1 MRRTNNFRFHWWF
14 CQVFHLRFYYFI
26 SVDSGQQKN
35 KPNYFLWLFSNW
47 IFQLS
52 CLNFLFFFFFKSKK
66 MKSLILFWDAV
77 WGKNDLLL
85 KSSLKYALKFNSIF
99 LLIWG
104 WIFCNF
110 LTCWW
115 LIYSQQKH
123 NILRRL
129 KK

>member
-14 CQVFHLRFYYFI
+14 CQVFHLRFYYSETLVNRKINQAIFC
-26 SVDSGQQKN
+26 D
-35 KPNYFLWLFSNW
+35 YFLIGYF
-47 IFQLS
+47 S
-52 CLNFLFFFFFKSKK
+52 CLVWTFFFFFFFKSKK

-77 WGKNDLLL
+77 WGKNDFLL

-115 LIYSQQKH
+115 LIYSQQKY